1 MTLPI
6 EVFYHEIEIGAKLTT
21 IVFCIIFALY
31 FWNRS
36 RTADVKSARMMFLGQ
51 GLFVCCFGLTRLF
64 FIISDYFRTEP
75 EFAPIVFEAN
85 EALQLLFW
93 RISNVIGILAI
104 IFLLIVVE
112 TYLVKSKY
120 VFTIIATTGLTLSLI
135 LPDINHARTVTY
147 ITLPVALIGVIA
159 LYVYLYFKASG
170 EIRFKAGLSLDG
182 FIIFGVGVM
191 LDSNLGKQ
199 LLADWFNL
207 SPSWQLAWLPLVF
220 MIIGL
225 GIYTYYNIKQ

>member
-6 EVFYHEIEIGAKLTT
+6 EVFYHEIEIGAKITT
-21 IVFCIIFALY
+21 IIFCFIFALY
-31 FWNRS
+31 FWNRQ

-51 GLFVCCFGLTRLF
+51 GLFVFCFGLTRIT
-64 FIISDYFRTEP
+64 FIISDYFRTDP
-75 EFAPIVFEAN
+75 EFASIVIEAN

-120 VFTIIATTGLTLSLI
+120 IFTLIATIGLI
-135 LPDINHARTVTY
+135 LSSVLPNIDHARLVTY
-147 ITLPVALIGVIA
+147 ITLPVALVGVIA

-191 LDSNLGKQ
+191 LDTNLGKQ
-199 LLADWFNL
+199 LLTDWFNL
-207 SPSWQLAWLPLVF
+207 SPSWQLAWLPMVF
-220 MIIGL
+220 MVVGL
-225 GIYTYYNIKQ
+225 AIYTYYNIKQ